1 MEVRE
6 ISEIIMKP
14 ELQILM
20 NVIADKKGRIEVS
33 FPLYELPLLYA
44 EPHKNGYFLR
54 TLADRRSFNSLVP
67 EYLSNELPTWTDFH
81 ECFISSGIIRYS
93 NIHDFIQNLE
103 LYERLKKGVAFAPD
117 TNLFYHRFISGFKPL
132 SRYQI
137 VVAETVKKEIE
148 SAMNY
153 KYKHRQLEEMRREV
167 RNGALLKEFN
177 NRRTKRS
184 RKAAYIALK
193 EFESLKDRI
202 IMAENVSE
210 NVHNNDEMIVKSLK
224 HYDRMTPTLL
234 VFLTADIAVTDVAE
248 MEGLEYFLFQ
258 YPRDEPGRHIVRA
271 YQLRTLIF
279 NLAAVFGVIDIN
291 GIHVFGEF
299 GGKQGLN
306 ELKLVFSREDRVYH
320 EFEFHLK
327 LSRRLMEIMGGS

>member
-1 MEVRE
+1 VRE

-20 NVIADKKGRIEVS
+20 NVVVDKKGEIEVS
-33 FPLYELPLLYA
+33 FPLYELPLLRA
-44 EPHKNGYFLR
+44 EPHERGYFVK
-54 TLADRRSFNSLVP
+54 TLTDRRSFNSKVP

-93 NIHDFIQNLE
+93 NVDEFLQNLE

-132 SRYQI
+132 ARYQI

-153 KYKHRQLEEMRREV
+153 KYRHRQLEEMKREV
-167 RNGALLKEFN
+167 RNGALLKEFS

-193 EFESLKDRI
+193 EFEALKDRI

-210 NVHNNDEMIVKSLK
+210 DVHNNDEMIVKSLK

-248 MEGLEYFLFQ
+248 MEGLEYFLFK
-258 YPRDEPGRHIVRA
+258 YPREEPGRHSVSA
-271 YQLRTLIF
+271 YQLRTLLF
-279 NLAAVFGVIDIN
+279 NLAAVFGVIDIE

-299 GGKQGLN
+299 GGKGNLN
-306 ELKLVFSREDRVYH
+306 ELKLVFSREDRLYH
-320 EFEFHLK
+320 GFEFHLK
-327 LSRRLMEIMGGS
+327 LSRRLMEIMNG